1 MGIITPIYIKPDK
14 YFYSYY
20 NDYINKNNNS
30 ESDYFILNL
39 LKCKGKLI
47 TPTFITK
54 KDLQD
59 YNNCEILE
67 QKNNLNLSN
76 EYYDNFK
83 SKVIHNKHIC
93 NICYENVV
101 DNYVITECLHTYC
114 MKCANTLY
122 FNTAN
127 NKTNIH
133 TSTES
138 NLFSFKKR
146 NNSITKREFKCPTC
160 SHTQNKENLFLL
172 TDKILSDIEKKKEN
186 KKQINI
192 YLSFIKL
199 MYNTVLS
206 LKKNKFTYNV
216 NKNFIYKYIG
226 YKTYYILNKIVEN
239 KTPFNIIEND
249 ISNYNKTQNNKTWHI
264 KIILSN
270 NPKWIGLMNIIIGNN
285 NIHLCLVGNMPQY
298 IDELI
303 NSMNTPINKNLNN
316 YIHFHL
322 YLVDPYNKEK
332 YDAIKSNLNNL
343 LLNIS
348 SSNEEKYKN
357 IKISPYQLVI
367 KNTIDEK
374 IFTNKVIIT

>member
-39 LKCKGKLI
+39 LKCKSKLI

-59 YNNCEILE
+59 YNNCKILE
-67 QKNNLNLSN
+67 QQYNLNLSQ
-76 EYYDNFK
+76 EYYENFK
-83 SKVIHNKHIC
+83 SKVIHNKHVC
-93 NICYENVV
+93 NICYESVV

-114 MKCANTLY
+114 IKCANTLY
-122 FNTAN
+122 FNN
-127 NKTNIH
+127 NNNNNH
-133 TSTES
+133 PSTET

-160 SHTQNKENLFLL
+160 SHTQNKEQLFLL

-192 YLSFIKL
+192 YLSVIKL
-199 MYNTVLS
+199 MYNTVFS

-226 YKTYYILNKIVEN
+226 YKTYYILTKIVEN

-249 ISNYNKTQNNKTWHI
+249 ISNYNKIQNNKTWHI

-270 NPKWIGLMNIIIGNN
+270 NPKWIELMNIIIGNN

-322 YLVDPYNKEK
+322 YLVDPYDKEK

>member
-1 MGIITPIYIKPDK
+1 MGLITPIYIKPDQ

-20 NDYINKNNNS
+20 NDYITKNNNS

-39 LKCKGKLI
+39 LKCKNKLI

-54 KDLQD
+54 NNLQD
-59 YNNCEILE
+59 YNNCKILK
-67 QKNNLNLSN
+67 QKQKLNLSN
-76 EYYDNFK
+76 DYYEHFK
-83 SKVIHNKHIC
+83 EKIIHNKHVC
-93 NICYENVV
+93 NICYDNVN

-114 MKCANTLY
+114 IKCANTLY
-122 FNTAN
+122 FNN
-127 NKTNIH
+127 NNTNNY
-133 TSTES
+133 TSMET

-146 NNSITKREFKCPTC
+146 NNSINKREFKCPTC
-160 SHTQNKENLFLL
+160 SHTQNKEHLFLL
-172 TDKILSDIEKKKEN
+172 TNKILSDIEKKKEN
-186 KKQINI
+186 KKHINF
-192 YLSFIKL
+192 YLSLIKVL
-199 MYNTVLS
+199 YNTVLS
-206 LKKNKFTYNV
+206 VKKKKFTYNV

-249 ISNYNKTQNNKTWHI
+249 ITNYNKTHHI

-270 NPKWIGLMNIIIGNN
+270 NPKWIELMNIIITNN
-285 NIHLCLVGNMPQY
+285 NIHLCLIGNMPQY

-303 NSMNTPINKNLNN
+303 NTINTSINKNKFIN
-316 YIHFHL
+316 FHL
-322 YLVDPYNKEK
+322 YLVDPYDKKK

-343 LLNIS
+343 ILNIS
-348 SSNEEKYKN
+348 SSDKGKYKN
-357 IKISPYQLVI
+357 IKILPYQLVI

>member
-39 LKCKGKLI
+39 LKCKSKLI
-47 TPTFITK
+47 IPTLITK
-54 KDLQD
+54 LDLQD
-59 YNNCEILE
+59 YNKCGILE
-67 QKNNLNLSN
+67 QKNFKISQ
-76 EYYDNFK
+76 EYYNNFK
-83 SKVIHNKHIC
+83 SKVINNKHVC
-93 NICYENVV
+93 NICYENVN
-101 DNYVITECLHTYC
+101 DNYVITQCLHTYC
-114 MKCANTLY
+114 IKCANTLY
-122 FNTAN
+122 FNNSN
-127 NKTNIH
+127 NTRS
-133 TSTES
+133 STET

-160 SHTQNKENLFLL
+160 SHTQNKEQLFLL
-172 TDKILSDIEKKKEN
+172 TDKILSDMEKKKEN

-192 YLSFIKL
+192 YLSIIKL
-199 MYNTVLS
+199 MYNSVFTI
-206 LKKNKFTYNV
+206 KKNKFTYNV

-226 YKTYYILNKIVEN
+226 YKTYYILTKIVEN

-249 ISNYNKTQNNKTWHI
+249 ISNYNKTQNI

-270 NPKWIGLMNIIIGNN
+270 NPKWIELMNIIVGNN

-298 IDELI
+298 IEELI
-303 NSMNTPINKNLNN
+303 NSMNTSINKNLNK

-322 YLVDPYNKEK
+322 YLVDPYDKEK